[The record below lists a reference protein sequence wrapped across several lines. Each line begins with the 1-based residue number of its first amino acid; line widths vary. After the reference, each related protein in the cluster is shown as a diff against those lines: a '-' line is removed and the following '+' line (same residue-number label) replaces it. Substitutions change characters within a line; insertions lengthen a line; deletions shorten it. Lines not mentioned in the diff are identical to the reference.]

1 MVNKDV
7 LMSRM
12 DKLKEYVDFL
22 ETIKNHEKERYMQ
35 DPYLYGAGERFLHLA
50 IECTI
55 DIGNHLISDMRYR
68 KPGSNRDVFVVLQE
82 NKVIPPELGERLAD
96 MASFRNILV
105 HDYLKLDRGIVYDII
120 TGNLADFKSFAAQI
134 AGHYFG

>member
-22 ETIKNHEKERYMQ
+22 ETIKKHEKEHYKQ
-35 DPYLYGAGERFLHLA
+35 DPYLYGASERFLHLA
-50 IECTI
+50 IECAI
-55 DIGNHLISDMRYR
+55 DIGNQVISDMRYR
-68 KPGSNRDVFVVLQE
+68 KPDSNRDVFVVLAE
-82 NKVIPPELGERLAD
+82 NKVIPQELSEKLAD

-105 HDYLKLDRGIVYDII
+105 QDYLKLDRGIVYDII
-120 TGNLADFKSFAAQI
+120 TGNLTDFKSFAKQI
-134 AGHYFG
+134 AGYYFT